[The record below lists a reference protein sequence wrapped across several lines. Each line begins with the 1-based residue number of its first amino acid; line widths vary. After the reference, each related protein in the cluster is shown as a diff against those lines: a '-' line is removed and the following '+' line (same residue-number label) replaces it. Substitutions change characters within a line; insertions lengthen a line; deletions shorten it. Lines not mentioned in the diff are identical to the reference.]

1 MSSKTRNEL
10 WPKKAQR
17 NSSPQQKSPPR
28 LGHDSAI
35 KSRPTRNWPD
45 AVDMSQDLRSNTV
58 SRPSEASTIGEDLT
72 ITGDVTSKGELRI
85 DGRVQGNVHC
95 LSLILG
101 ESSEITGDV
110 KAEDVLICGRL
121 IGSVRGRR
129 VILQSTAHVEGDLL
143 HKDLAME
150 QGAYF
155 QGESRRSQDPL
166 AAAQPAQ
173 KQKVTAEPQQEH
185 SESRK
190 EPPSTTF
197 IRSLHEADSI

>member
-1 MSSKTRNEL
+1 
-10 WPKKAQR
+10 
-17 NSSPQQKSPPR
+17 
-28 LGHDSAI
+28 
-35 KSRPTRNWPD
+35 
-45 AVDMSQDLRSNTV
+45 MSQDSRTNTV
-58 SRPSEASTIGEDLT
+58 SRPSEASTISEDLT
-72 ITGDVTSKGELRI
+72 ITGDVTSNGELRI

-101 ESSEITGDV
+101 ENSEIKGDV
-110 KAEDVLICGRL
+110 KAEEVLIRGRL

-143 HKDLAME
+143 HKDLE

-155 QGESRRSQDPL
+155 QGESRRSEDPL

-173 KQKVTAEPQQEH
+173 KQKATATVPQQVH

-190 EPPSTTF
+190 RPPSTTF
-197 IRSLHEADSI
+197 IRSLQ